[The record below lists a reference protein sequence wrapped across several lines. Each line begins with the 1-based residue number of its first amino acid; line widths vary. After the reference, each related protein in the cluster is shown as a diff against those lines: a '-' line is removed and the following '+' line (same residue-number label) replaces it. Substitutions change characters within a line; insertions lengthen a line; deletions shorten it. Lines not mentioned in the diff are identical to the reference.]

1 MDMYEELAL
10 QVVITST
17 KEVVFIVISL
27 FLFSRITQKYSTDF
41 HKI

>member
-10 QVVITST
+10 QFVITST

-27 FLFSRITQKYSTDF
+27 CFY
-41 HKI
+41 